1 MREGAGLVLDKSSLL
16 ESIRALQPQIT
27 ASAEAMDRDC
37 MVPMPL
43 IEQLRGLGLF
53 RLSWPRALGGY
64 EADIMTQLEIF
75 EEVSRLD
82 GSVGWI
88 SCFGALSGITASK
101 LDPTACRELFPT
113 PDTVAAGQYAPIGR
127 AERVKGG
134 FKVTAHWSFGSGCR
148 HAAIMTGGVTVYENG
163 APRMGANGRPE
174 ERTVLF
180 PKEQCTI
187 LLDSWNTV
195 GLRGTGS
202 HDFTVKDLFVPYEHS
217 FDYFDAPRYD
227 GPLYT
232 WAPLFLYSHCPMPL
246 GIARAA
252 IDEAIALGS
261 QKRIWPS
268 GRYLKED
275 AKFQETI
282 ALAEAALGAARS
294 YVYSAVGDLWEA
306 LSQGRKPSP
315 HERALFRLCQI
326 HVSRVAKDVVTQ
338 MYDAAATSALQ
349 RGNPLDRQLRDVLT
363 LCQHRVVQTK
373 MYRPVG
379 QVLLGVGSKD
389 DWI

>member
-1 MREGAGLVLDKSSLL
+1 MQEKSKVLDAV
-16 ESIRALQPQIT
+16 RALQPQV
-27 ASAEAMDRDC
+27 EAAVSTMEQER

-43 IEQLRGLGLF
+43 IDQLRGLGVF
-53 RLSWPRALGGY
+53 RMSWPRKLGGY
-64 EADIMTQLEIF
+64 ETDIPTQLEIF

-82 GSVGWI
+82 GSLGWVA
-88 SCFGALSGITASK
+88 SFGALTGITACR
-101 LDPTACRELFPT
+101 LDPTACKELFPT

-134 FKVTAHWSFGSGCR
+134 FKVTSHWSFGSGCR
-148 HAAIMTGGVTVYENG
+148 HADVMTGGVTVYEDG
-163 APRMGANGRPE
+163 APRLGPNGRPE
-174 ERTVLF
+174 ERTVVF

-187 LLDSWNTV
+187 LLDSWDTV
-195 GLRGTGS
+195 GMRGTGS
-202 HDFTVKDLFVPYEHS
+202 HDFTVEDLFVPYEHT
-217 FDYFDAPRYD
+217 FNYFDPPRHD
-227 GPLYT
+227 GPLYNF
-232 WAPLFLYSHCPMPL
+232 APLFLYTHCPVPL

-252 IDEAIALGS
+252 IDETIALGS
-261 QKRIWPS
+261 RKRIWPS

-275 AKFQETI
+275 AKFQEII
-282 ALAEAALGAARS
+282 AEAEAALGAARA
-294 YVYSAVGDLWEA
+294 YVYSAVGDLWDA
-306 LSQGRKPSP
+306 LACGRAPTT

-349 RGNPLDRQLRDVLT
+349 RGNPLDRHLRDVLT